1 MNALRMKRAGVV
13 LCGGASRRMGQAKAQ
28 LAWGGRTFLAHILE
42 TLEPIVD
49 LRVAVAAAEQSLGD
63 LPPTVRILRDE
74 SQHEGPLVA
83 LGLTVS
89 ELMGTADAVFL
100 TGCDNPLLPGIVV
113 RELFERLETFD
124 AVMLTG
130 EDGLPRPLTAV
141 YRPAACARPVQ
152 ELVAAG
158 ERRLRAV
165 VSHLRTRLVPFADLQ
180 RIDPRLYALA
190 NINTPEDYE
199 AALATWRT
207 MSRAD

>member
-1 MNALRMKRAGVV
+1 
-13 LCGGASRRMGQAKAQ
+13 MGQPKAD
-28 LAWGGRTFLAHILE
+28 LAWDGRTFLAHILE

-49 LRVAVAAAEQSLGD
+49 QRVVVAAVEQSLDG
-63 LPPTVRILRDE
+63 LPPSVRVLRDVN
-74 SQHEGPLVA
+74 SHEGPLVA
-83 LGLTVS
+83 LGLALT
-89 ELMGTADAVFL
+89 ELMGRADAVFL
-100 TGCDNPLLPGIVV
+100 TGCDNPLLPAVVV
-113 RELFERLETFD
+113 RELFEQLKSFD

-141 YRPAACARPVQ
+141 YRPAACVLPVQ
-152 ELVAAG
+152 ELVADG

-165 VSHLRTRLVPFADLQ
+165 VSHLRTRLVPFEDLQ
-180 RIDPRLYALA
+180 RIDPQLHALA

>member
-1 MNALRMKRAGVV
+1 
-13 LCGGASRRMGQAKAQ
+13 MGQAKAG
-28 LAWGGRTFLAHILE
+28 LEWAGRTFLAHILE

-49 LRVAVAAAEQSLGD
+49 QRVVVAAVEQSLDG
-63 LPPTVRILRDE
+63 LPPSVRVLRDVN
-74 SQHEGPLVA
+74 SHEGPLVA
-83 LGLTVS
+83 LGLALT

-141 YRPAACARPVQ
+141 YRPATCARLVQ
-152 ELVAAG
+152 ELVATS

-165 VSHLRTRLVPFADLQ
+165 VPRLRTHLIPFSELQ
-180 RIDPRLYALA
+180 RIDPQLHALA

-207 MSRAD
+207 ISRAD